1 MGERMNRRVVVGV
14 VLLLVAVV
22 YFYFAPAF
30 MISDGTETIL
40 WVNIVPGIVLA
51 LLGIVLL
58 ATGLKGKKESA

>member
-1 MGERMNRRVVVGV
+1 MNRRVVVGV

>member
-1 MGERMNRRVVVGV
+1 
-14 VLLLVAVV
+14 
-22 YFYFAPAF
+22 